1 MHSLKLTFKSLS
13 AALVLTSAYSHA
25 ATVLNPS
32 FEANVVGDN
41 SFAGVIDNWVITGP
55 ATGTQDF
62 PAAQTPQT
70 TFGLQHA
77 YVNSG
82 SSINQNT
89 SETII
94 GGQKYTLTVNVG
106 QVSAFSGS
114 TATIRLYGNT
124 LSNVIAEFTGIAPST
139 GAYLLDQT
147 FSYTALTSGDPF
159 AGQTVGIALIGT
171 GGTQVLFD
179 NVRLDVAS
187 VPEPS
192 SLLLGGLGALALV
205 RRRRI

>member
-1 MHSLKLTFKSLS
+1 MYSLKLTFKSLS
-13 AALVLTSAYSHA
+13 AALALTSAASHA

-32 FEANVVGDN
+32 FEDTVVGDD
-41 SFAGVIDNWVITGP
+41 SFSGVIANWVATGP

-62 PAAQTPQT
+62 PASQTPQT

-171 GGTQVLFD
+171 GGTQVIFD
-179 NVRLDVAS
+179 NVRFDVI
-187 VPEPS
+187 PEPTTA
-192 SLLLGGLGALALV
+192 LLGGLGALALL